1 MKTSRQT
8 RKSRLPLRR
17 VWVLAT
23 AATLLACPGAQV
35 RPPKPQPCPPG
46 APEALKEL
54 GILLA
59 AEQVVAHVP
68 GGDGGI
74 ARTRIRKGEVSYRLV
89 HDMGLLPAG
98 TLLQGQTYFGET
110 RVYSRL
116 TKAQTPDWRTF
127 PICMVMVD
135 RDDGRPGTPMQA
147 GSETDS
153 AIIFSEVKARVVG
166 SFD

>member
-1 MKTSRQT
+1 M
-8 RKSRLPLRR
+8 
-17 VWVLAT
+17 
-23 AATLLACPGAQV
+23 
-35 RPPKPQPCPPG
+35 
-46 APEALKEL
+46 KEL

-59 AEQVVAHVP
+59 DEQVAAHVP

-74 ARTRIRKGEVSYRLV
+74 ALTRVRKGDVSYRLV
-89 HDMGLLPAG
+89 QNLGLLPAG

-153 AIIFSEVKARVVG
+153 AIIFSEVRARVVG

>member
-1 MKTSRQT
+1 MKTSQRS
-8 RKSRLPLRR
+8 RNSRLLAP
-17 VWVLAT
+17 WGWGLAT
-23 AATLLACPGAQV
+23 AAMLLACPGAQV
-35 RPPKPQPCPPG
+35 RPPKAQPCPPG

-54 GILLA
+54 GILLG
-59 AEQVVAHVP
+59 AEQVAAHVP

-74 ARTRIRKGEVSYRLV
+74 ALTRVRKGDVSYRLV
-89 HDMGLLPAG
+89 HDLGLLPAG
-98 TLLQGQTYFGET
+98 TLLQGQTYFGQT

-153 AIIFSEVKARVVG
+153 AIIFSDVRARVVG
-166 SFD
+166 GFD